1 MIRPGQRN
9 LITDVEGLRVGNAQ
23 DETVRTGVTVV
34 LPDDR
39 VVAGVDVRGG
49 GPGTRETDILDPT
62 CMVDRVDAIVL
73 GGGSAFGLDAAGGA
87 VSWLAGQGRG
97 LAVRGTKVPIVP
109 AAILIDLLNGGD
121 KDWGDEPP
129 YRDLAVHACE
139 GAALDLKLGNA
150 GAGFGAHA
158 MAGRLK
164 GGLGSASAVTEDGL
178 SVGALVAANT
188 YGSVT
193 MPGQPTFWAWALE
206 QNGEFGG
213 LPPPTEA
220 VAAEDLDY
228 RLRAPLAGQ
237 TTLAVVATDVALDSA
252 QARRVAIMAH
262 DGIARA
268 IRPVHSP
275 FDGDTVF
282 CLSTAK
288 QRLKDE
294 ALSLARIG
302 MIAADCVSRAI
313 ARAIYNA
320 ESLGELPSYRE
331 TFGAAKS

>member
-49 GPGTRETDILDPT
+49 APVTRGTDILDPT
-62 CMVDRVDAIVL
+62 WDRVDAIVL

-97 LAVRGTKVPIVP
+97 FAVRGTKVPIVP

-121 KDWGDEPP
+121 KDWGDRPP

-139 GAALDLKLGNA
+139 GAALDLNLGNA
-150 GAGFGAHA
+150 GAGFGAAA

-178 SVGALVAANT
+178 TVGALVAANPF
-188 YGSVT
+188 GAVT
-193 MPGQPTFWAWALE
+193 MPGRATFWAWALE
-206 QNGEFGG
+206 QDGEFGNV
-213 LPPPTEA
+213 PPPAEP
-220 VAAEDLDY
+220 VPAEDLDY
-228 RLRAPLAGQ
+228 KLRAALGGQ
-237 TTLAVVATDVALDSA
+237 STLAVVATDATLDSA
-252 QARRVAIMAH
+252 QARRIAIMAH